1 MGADPAA
8 GHRGGGHEGGT
19 VVAGGASVGHEPSY
33 LSAGQTHA
41 NRQPE
46 GILPKVSPTSS
57 AELTECIAQIN
68 KEFVL

>member
-1 MGADPAA
+1 M
-8 GHRGGGHEGGT
+8 
-19 VVAGGASVGHEPSY
+19 VAGSASVGHEPSY